1 MVAPPLPPGSHELT
15 LSFAAP
21 GGATIVSSQSIA
33 VSVPAFDRWRGDR
46 RAGRARQADAAP
58 GQAEHGGRR
67 SCRAVGRR
75 PRTGA
80 CHGHACPASGPRS
93 CSALSKPRTAAS
105 SSPPASLRPAPPSG
119 SISMRASSR
128 RRRPR
133 RRAAGPSPSA
143 GGYRP
148 APTGFASTMSSP
160 QGARCCLAPRWPSIS
175 RPSWPPRRL
184 RPSPRPLARL
194 RGPAAAR
201 QIASTSPA
209 APPSSD
215 VTVAEIRSTLVT
227 RGDSLWR
234 ISKRVY
240 GKGLRFTVIYEANQQ
255 QIRDPRRIYPGQVFV
270 LPDRKADVGRFG
282 RKHVPPRLQALGPA
296 LLPTPSPAPL
306 PAPSRPAPASRA
318 VLSCAQGVHGAAAR
332 TI

>member
-33 VSVPAFDRWRGDR
+33 VSVPPSTGGEVIVALVEPGKPTQLLAKPSTAAAAPAAPLVAA
-46 RAGRARQADAAP
+46 RAPAPATATPAGERTKVVLSTVEAEDGGKFFASGVAAP
-58 GQAEHGGRR
+58 GATIRLYLNESFLAAADGLAAGRLVLHHR
-67 SCRAVGRR
+67 QGAIGRLL
-75 PRTGA
+75 PG
-80 CHGHACPASGPRS
+80 
-93 CSALSKPRTAAS
+93 
-105 SSPPASLRPAPPSG
+105 
-119 SISMRASSR
+119 SR
-128 RRRPR
+128 RRCRAR
-133 RRAAGPSPSA
+133 RRQGAVSRRGGLRFRAQAGRRAAFGH
-143 GGYRP
+143 RP
-148 APTGFASTMSSP
+148 A
-160 QGARCCLAPRWPSIS
+160 
-175 RPSWPPRRL
+175 
-184 RPSPRPLARL
+184 PLARL
-194 RGPAAAR
+194 TRPGSGP

-270 LPDRKADVGRFG
+270 LPTEK
-282 RKHVPPRLQALGPA
+282 QM
-296 LLPTPSPAPL
+296 
-306 PAPSRPAPASRA
+306 
-318 VLSCAQGVHGAAAR
+318 
-332 TI
+332 